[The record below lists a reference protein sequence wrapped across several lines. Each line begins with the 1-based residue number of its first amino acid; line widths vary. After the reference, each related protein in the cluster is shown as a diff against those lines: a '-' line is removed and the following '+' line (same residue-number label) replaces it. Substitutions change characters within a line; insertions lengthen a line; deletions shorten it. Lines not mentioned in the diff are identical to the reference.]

1 MIKDHNLVPDSFIVI
16 IICFNTF
23 MLLFNF
29 MFPPLFSGNQ
39 PSLLDFT
46 VGKFEV
52 KSWLYNFLFI

>member
-1 MIKDHNLVPDSFIVI
+1 MKKAFCLMIKDHNLVPDSFIVI

-52 KSWLYNFLFI
+52 KS